1 MFQTLKD
8 AFKSKDLRKKLLLTL
23 LILFIYRIG
32 CWLPIPGLDT
42 SAFKSSVDGSG
53 FLSLLSSVNGGALSN
68 GSILALGVIPYI
80 SASIIIQLL
89 TVAIPALERLSRA
102 GEEGRRKITFY
113 TRITALVFA
122 LVQAIAIVITFSAS
136 GTINE
141 AALSSSI
148 PGWCVSA
155 IIVIVLV
162 SGAMFTL
169 WLGEK
174 ITDLQIGNGVSL
186 LVFVGIVCSAGTA
199 IISAFSGVFQ
209 GNLDGLWTIIIFAA
223 MLFIVFALIVFV
235 DLAERRIP
243 VNYAKQVKG
252 RKMYGGQSTH
262 IPIKVNSSGVLPII
276 FATALVAFPQLIMQ
290 LVGVTD
296 GNAFYDWWA
305 KWLGTGT
312 ALYFVA
318 NAILI
323 FMFTYFY
330 AQIVF
335 NPEEVSRT
343 LQQNG
348 GFIPGIR
355 AGRPTTDYLK
365 KISRRITF
373 FGALYLSLLFV
384 IPTVALSLVPRD
396 TIISGSLVNAFTVT
410 GLLIVVSVA
419 LEFDK
424 QLNAQLIAKNYRGF
438 LK

>member
-1 MFQTLKD
+1 MFQTLRD

-23 LILFIYRIG
+23 GILFIYRIG

-113 TRITALVFA
+113 TRITALIFA

-136 GTINE
+136 GSINE

-186 LVFVGIVCSAGTA
+186 LVFVGIVCSAGYA
-199 IISAFSGVFQ
+199 ILEAFKGVFV
-209 GNLDGLWTIIIFAA
+209 GRLDDLWTIIIFAV

-243 VNYAKQVKG
+243 VNYAKQIKG

-305 KWLGTGT
+305 KWLGTGK
-312 ALYFVA
+312 ALYFVL
-318 NAILI
+318 NAVLI
-323 FMFTYFY
+323 FAFTYFY

-384 IPTVALSLVPRD
+384 IPTVALSLVPRG
-396 TIISGSLVNAFTVT
+396 TVVSGSLVNAFTVT

-424 QLNAQLIAKNYRGF
+424 QLSAQLIAKNYRGF

>member
-1 MFQTLKD
+1 MFQTLRD

-23 LILFIYRIG
+23 GILFLYRVG
-32 CWLPIPGLDT
+32 CWLPIPGLSTEAFRT
-42 SAFKSSVDGSG
+42 SVGDSG

-68 GSILALGVIPYI
+68 GAILALGVIPYI

-89 TVAIPALERLSRA
+89 TVAIPALERLSHA

-113 TRITALVFA
+113 TRITALIFS
-122 LVQAIAIVITFSAS
+122 LIQAIAIVITFSSS
-136 GTINE
+136 GVIDTN
-141 AALSSSI
+141 ALGLNM
-148 PGWCVSA
+148 PGWCVCA
-155 IIVIVLV
+155 IIVTVLV
-162 SGAMFTL
+162 AGAMFTL

-186 LVFVGIVCSAGTA
+186 LVFVGIVCSAGFA
-199 IISAFSGVFQ
+199 IIQAFQGVFSGD
-209 GNLDGLWTIIIFAA
+209 LDGLWTIIIFAA

-290 LVGVTD
+290 LVGVSD
-296 GNAFYDWWA
+296 GNAFYDWWQ

-312 ALYFVA
+312 AIYFVV

-323 FMFTYFY
+323 FLFTYFY

-384 IPTVALSLVPRD
+384 IPTVALSLVPRGS
-396 TIISGSLVNAFTVT
+396 IIGGSLVNAFTVT

>member
-1 MFQTLKD
+1 MFQTLIE

-23 LILFIYRIG
+23 GILFLYRIG

-113 TRITALVFA
+113 TRITALIFA
-122 LVQAIAIVITFSAS
+122 LIQAIAIVITFSAS
-136 GTINE
+136 GSINE
-141 AALSSSI
+141 TALSSSI

-155 IIVIVLV
+155 IIVVVLV
-162 SGAMFTL
+162 AGAMFTL

-186 LVFVGIVCSAGTA
+186 LVFVGIVCSAGFA
-199 IISAFSGVFQ
+199 ILQAFSDVFS

-223 MLFIVFALIVFV
+223 MLFVVFALIVFV

-290 LVGVTD
+290 LVGVSD
-296 GNAFYDWWA
+296 GNAFYDWW
-305 KWLGTGT
+305 KTWLGTGT
-312 ALYFVA
+312 AIYFVV
-318 NAILI
+318 NAVLI

-355 AGRPTTDYLK
+355 AGKPTTDYLK

-373 FGALYLSLLFV
+373 FGALYLSILFV
-384 IPTVALSLVPRD
+384 VPTVALSLVPTG
-396 TIISGSLVNAFTVT
+396 TIVSGSLVNAFTVT